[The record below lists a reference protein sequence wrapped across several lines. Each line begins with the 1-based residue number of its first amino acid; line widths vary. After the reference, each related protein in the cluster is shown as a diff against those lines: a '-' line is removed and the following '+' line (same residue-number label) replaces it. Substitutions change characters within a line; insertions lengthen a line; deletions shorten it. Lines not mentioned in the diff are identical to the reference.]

1 MTLIFYHI
9 GYGNGDILSL
19 LRIPDEL
26 YGALQEEGVIVV
38 GGGYNGRYEF
48 GPDVEVVTPCPCPF
62 ALDVVDESPTLI
74 KVDRTGQDV
83 ATVTTLLELIQFAQ
97 SHMGYDAGGF
107 IQRAFIERLSP
118 SDKEAV
124 MAILRYPIQS
134 YAGQGK

>member
-1 MTLIFYHI
+1 MTFILYYI
-9 GYGNGDILSL
+9 GQGDGDILGV
-19 LRIPDEL
+19 LRMPKEL
-26 YGALQEEGVIVV
+26 YDALQEEGVITI

-74 KVDRTGQDV
+74 EVDRTGQDIM
-83 ATVTTLLELIQFAQ
+83 TVTTLLELVQFAQ
-97 SHMGYDAGGF
+97 NHMGYDDGGF